1 MTKTISLL
9 AALKNVLKGRDMH
22 YQNAGQF
29 KSTQFV
35 TLASLESNPPK
46 AGQWVLIDGA
56 IRGQYLG
63 KTKAGVIV
71 VRYQN
76 GKFGKLA
83 DTKSNH
89 HLCMFAKVNGAE

>member
-1 MTKTISLL
+1 MKFI
-9 AALKNVLKGRDMH
+9 
-22 YQNAGQF
+22 
-29 KSTQFV
+29 STQFV
-35 TLASLESNPPK
+35 TLQSLENNPPK
-46 AGQWVLIDGA
+46 VGNWVSIDGA

-63 KTKAGVIV
+63 KTNAGVIV

-89 HLCMFAKVNGAE
+89 YLRQFAIVNGAK

>member
-1 MTKTISLL
+1 MAANEPNPVHCHTLENTMKYTQTK
-9 AALKNVLKGRDMH
+9 
-22 YQNAGQF
+22 
-29 KSTQFV
+29 FV
-35 TLASLESNPPK
+35 TLTSLESCPPK
-46 AGQWVLIDGA
+46 PGQWVMVDGA

-89 HLCMFAKVNGAE
+89 HLRQFAKVNGAK